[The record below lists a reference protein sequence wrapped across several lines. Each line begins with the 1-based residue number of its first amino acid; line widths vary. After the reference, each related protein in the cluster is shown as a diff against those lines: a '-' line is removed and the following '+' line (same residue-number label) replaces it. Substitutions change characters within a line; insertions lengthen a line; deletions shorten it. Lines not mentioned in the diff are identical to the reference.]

1 MGDFKIGDIICGVK
15 GNGYFFTNEKMIMAK
30 IIDAYNF
37 KGVDKINVLVLNH
50 TDKARIGE
58 RYYRL
63 NNSKK
68 EFKLCEEKQKK
79 YELHIVSDGITT
91 NCVYKEDGKL
101 VSRSNTKLHPKD
113 EFDFGIGAKIAIGRC
128 FLEVDN
134 KKSDEVKKQRPTKG
148 KELIGVEV
156 ENGQK
161 FRVINVEPHRITE
174 RITEKVCL
182 DEYIG
187 KIGKFN
193 NNFIFHENGY
203 DSSATYE
210 KDYMNAIDKEN
221 GRLRWRW
228 DEVELIYD

>member
-15 GNGYFFTNEKMIMAK
+15 GNGYVFTNENMIKAK
-30 IIDAYNF
+30 IIDAYKF
-37 KGVDKINVLVLNH
+37 KGVDKINVIVLNH
-50 TDKARIGE
+50 TDKAYIGE
-58 RYYRL
+58 RFYRL
-63 NNSKK
+63 DNSKTR
-68 EFKLCEEKQKK
+68 FKLYEEKQKK
-79 YELHIVSDGITT
+79 YELHIISDGITT

-113 EFDFGIGAKIAIGRC
+113 EFDFGIGVKIAIGKC
-128 FLEVDN
+128 FLGVDN

-148 KELIGVEV
+148 KELIGVEI
-156 ENGQK
+156 EKGQK
-161 FRVINVEPHRITE
+161 FRVINVEPHRTKIVNT
-174 RITEKVCL
+174 VCL

-187 KIGKFN
+187 KIGEFKYDFT
-193 NNFIFHENGY
+193 FHENGY

-221 GRLRWRW
+221 GRLCWRW

>member
-15 GNGYFFTNEKMIMAK
+15 GNGYVFTNENMIKAK
-30 IIDAYNF
+30 IIDAYKF
-37 KGVDKINVLVLNH
+37 KGVDKINVIVLNH
-50 TDKARIGE
+50 TDKAYIGE
-58 RYYRL
+58 RFYRL
-63 NNSKK
+63 DNSKTC
-68 EFKLCEEKQKK
+68 FKLYEEKQKK
-79 YELHIVSDGITT
+79 YELHIISDGITT

-113 EFDFGIGAKIAIGRC
+113 GFDFGIGVKIAIGKC

-156 ENGQK
+156 EKGQK
-161 FRVINVEPHRITE
+161 FRVINVEPHRT
-174 RITEKVCL
+174 TEKVCL

-193 NNFIFHENGY
+193 NNFTFHENGY

-221 GRLRWRW
+221 CRLCWRW